1 MKRQPNRRDFLKQ
14 TSAVGAGFWVATRAA
29 RAAKSP
35 NEKFNAACIGC
46 GGMGAGDTGDV
57 ADHGANVVA
66 LCDVDD
72 DKAKGS
78 YNRFPNAKRFHDFRD
93 MFDKM
98 HKEIDIVTVSTPDH
112 THAVAAMMAIKYGK
126 HTFTQKPL
134 THDAY
139 EARALTEAA
148 ARYGV
153 CTQMGNQGTSENGL
167 REAVEIVQSGAIG
180 PVREVHVWTNRP
192 VWPQGIYAVLAH
204 RGTQEWH
211 LDTDAPIWAD
221 GSKTVRIA
229 STHGEKPAS
238 VPSTLQW
245 DLWLGTSPKRAY
257 DPMFMPFNWRG
268 WWDWGTGA
276 LGDMAC
282 HTANM
287 AFMACN
293 LGYPTSLVAE
303 ASEYNDQ
310 TFPMWSV
317 VRYEFPER
325 ANPRGG
331 SMPPLKWT
339 WYDGGSNKPG
349 WVNQTLK
356 KLAHD
361 RDIPGSGSLII
372 GDKGTLFSPDDYGSR
387 YFLLPQ
393 KDFEGYKPPT
403 PWLPRANQDHKG
415 EWFRAIRENKPEI
428 AMSNFAYAGPLT
440 ETVVLGCVALRMPGT
455 KLEWDGP
462 NLKFTNVP
470 EANRYVQREYRSG
483 WSL

>member
-1 MKRQPNRRDFLKQ
+1 MKRQSNRRDFLKQ
-14 TSAVGAGFWVATRAA
+14 STAATAGFWVATRAA
-29 RAAKSP
+29 KASNSP

-46 GGMGAGDTGDV
+46 GGMGEGDTSDT
-57 ADHGANVVA
+57 ANHGANIVA

-72 DKAKGS
+72 AKASPS
-78 YNRFPNAKRFHDFRD
+78 YNKFPGAKRFHDFRE

-112 THAVAAMMAIKYGK
+112 THAVASMMAIKYGK

-167 REAVEIVQSGAIG
+167 REAVEVVQSGGIG

-192 VWPQGIYAVLAH
+192 VWPQGIDAILKVQAVSSAL
-204 RGTQEWH
+204 
-211 LDTDAPIWAD
+211 
-221 GSKTVRIA
+221 
-229 STHGEKPAS
+229 HGEVKRPS

-245 DLWLGTSPKRAY
+245 DLWLGTSPKRPY
-257 DPMFMPFNWRG
+257 DPIYMPFNWRG
-268 WWDWGTGA
+268 WLDWGTGA

-293 LGYPTSLVAE
+293 LGYPTSLEAE
-303 ASEYNDQ
+303 VSEYNPE

-331 SMPPLKWT
+331 TMPPLKWT
-339 WYDGGSNKPG
+339 WYDGGKNKPA
-349 WVNQTLK
+349 WVGK
-356 KLAHD
+356 KLKELAHGH
-361 RDIPGSGSLII
+361 DIPGSGSLII
-372 GDKGTLFSPDDYGSR
+372 GDKGTLFSPNDYGAQ
-387 YFLLPQ
+387 YVLLPEA
-393 KDFEGYKPPT
+393 DFGGYKPPT
-403 PWLPRANQDHKG
+403 PWIPRANGDHKG

-428 AMSNFAYAGPLT
+428 AMSNYAYSGALT
-440 ETVVLGCVALRMPGT
+440 ETVVLGCVALRAR
-455 KLEWDGP
+455 KRIDWDGP
-462 NLKFTNVP
+462 NMKITNDADANQFLK
-470 EANRYVQREYRSG
+470 REYRKG
-483 WSL
+483 WTL